1 MTLSTQRF
9 EAWIEAYGKAW
20 IARDSNRF
28 GALFAEDAIYYWT
41 PFNEPL
47 KGREAIVAAFS
58 KAVGGERDI
67 EYGARVLY
75 TSAELGAAHW
85 SAALTKLRGGKRQ
98 HLDGIFVVVFNEAGK
113 AISLR
118 QWHHQDE
125 R

>member
-9 EAWIEAYGKAW
+9 ESWLDAYGAAW
-20 IARDSNRF
+20 KARDAKRF
-28 GALFAEDAIYYWT
+28 GALFADNAIYYWT
-41 PFNEPL
+41 PFGEPK
-47 KGREAIVAAFS
+47 KGRDAIIAAFT

-67 EYGARVLY
+67 EFGARVLY
-75 TSAELGAAHW
+75 TSSELGAAHW
-85 SAALTKLRGGKRQ
+85 SGALTQVRGGRRT